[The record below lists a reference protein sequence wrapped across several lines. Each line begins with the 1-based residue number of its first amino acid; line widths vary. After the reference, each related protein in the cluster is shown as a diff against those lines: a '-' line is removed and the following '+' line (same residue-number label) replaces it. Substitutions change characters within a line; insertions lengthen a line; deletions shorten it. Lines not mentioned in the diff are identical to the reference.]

1 MAEPAEVSVREL
13 RNHISEVLRRV
24 ESGEHLRVTVDR
36 RPVAQLIPLPARRAA
51 LPFGEYA
58 AWSRRFGADP
68 ALSAELAEV
77 AGDTTDDLGV
87 W

>member
-1 MAEPAEVSVREL
+1 MREL
-13 RNHISEVLRRV
+13 RNHVSEVLRRV

-36 RPVAQLIPLPARRAA
+36 RPVAQLIPLPHRREA

-58 AWSRRFGADP
+58 MWRRKGGADP
-68 ALSAELAEV
+68 GLAAELTDA
-77 AGDTTDDLGV
+77 AGDTTDELDI